1 MSWWNRILSLLPAV
15 RQTPVPVTVEQI
27 RAMYGPPRTLGVS
40 VEQREAVCMAMD
52 GALADAG
59 VYEVIRDGFD
69 GADFWPRFM
78 GYGALQNIA
87 QDGLIRACVET
98 VADDMTRAWIELK
111 RQGEAR
117 DRNSTPT
124 AELADLARAA
134 EKARL
139 QAVFHEAAELVGY
152 EGGAFVFID
161 TGARPE
167 DLAAPLNISPY
178 SAELRK
184 GAPLRFTVVD
194 PVNVFPGDYDSL
206 SPLSPHYFRP
216 RWWWVLGQRVH
227 ASRLIRM
234 VANEVPV
241 LVRPAYNFFGIPQ
254 AQILW
259 DYVRHFQECREAS
272 ARLLTKFSLT
282 VLKTDMQSV
291 FQSGETLAKFD
302 ARLRFLARNRSNDG
316 VLAVDRDSEDV
327 IKLETPLSGVTDIV
341 RQSLE
346 ILAAMNRTPAVKLLG
361 ISPSG
366 FNATGESDI
375 RNYYDHIGSQQEKV
389 LRPGIQTALECL
401 QLHVRGDIDPG
412 LTFDFAPLGE
422 EDRAALAMQQKTRAD
437 TIAVYLDRDVISV
450 EEARKALAD
459 DPDSGFANIDPADV
473 PEGNDMPDAL
483 PEGEEGGHVD
493 IDDADKAG
501 AVYDAAS
508 VDAGSDLFA
517 GLRRL
522 FRKRGVVSDAAFEEG
537 RHPRDNDGRFA
548 KGGGSGSGKG
558 ETTREKRVMPAST
571 PLTSTAPDTARYAAL
586 LKEHGGDHVEAAKD
600 FFKTTLQ
607 GTTMSAKAGTREIE
621 VHFTG
626 GTWQEIRRG
635 IKKDPLKAEMV
646 PHMPDIIA
654 TGQYRRREIYKER
667 TDGAV
672 AFHEYR
678 KTVQTSRGPR
688 VVIVDVV
695 ERHGGDPRYSAY
707 SMTHEGGY
715 GYATRV
721 AHDTKKCGIVSP
733 PSGSSLIMRDNTAF
747 GEINIAPFFEV
758 VNVRFADEG
767 AADG

>member
-40 VEQREAVCMAMD
+40 AEQREAVCMAMD

-124 AELADLARAA
+124 AELAELARAA

-216 RWWWVLGQRVH
+216 RWWWVLGRRVH

-459 DPDSGFANIDPADV
+459 DPDSGFATIDPADV
-473 PEGNDMPDAL
+473 PEGNGMPDAL
-483 PEGEEGGHVD
+483 PEGGEGGHVD
-493 IDDADKAG
+493 IDDADRAG
-501 AVYDAAS
+501 AVYDAALEDE
-508 VDAGSDLFA
+508 DARTLD
-517 GLRRL
+517 RI
-522 FRKRGVVSDAAFEEG
+522 VSLIGREALDAAFREG
-537 RHPRDNDGRFA
+537 DHPRNNDGKFA
-548 KGGGSGSGKG
+548 KGGGSGSTQTQTPQQKIDSIRIDFDRDNILPNLNPETLTELGKPDKPVLLKKNIIDRNDRKHSDVSREDAARMIG
-558 ETTREKRVMPAST
+558 EALYRPLHVVKGNVAKDYTNFIGIDREKNCVVLLDMT
-571 PLTSTAPDTARYAAL
+571 ETS
-586 LKEHGGDHVEAAKD
+586 
-600 FFKTTLQ
+600 
-607 GTTMSAKAGTREIE
+607 
-621 VHFTG
+621 
-626 GTWQEIRRG
+626 
-635 IKKDPLKAEMV
+635 
-646 PHMPDIIA
+646 
-654 TGQYRRREIYKER
+654 
-667 TDGAV
+667 
-672 AFHEYR
+672 
-678 KTVQTSRGPR
+678 
-688 VVIVDVV
+688 
-695 ERHGGDPRYSAY
+695 
-707 SMTHEGGY
+707 
-715 GYATRV
+715 
-721 AHDTKKCGIVSP
+721 
-733 PSGSSLIMRDNTAF
+733 DN
-747 GEINIAPFFEV
+747 FEV
-758 VNVRFADEG
+758 VHWHYTRPRS
-767 AADG
+767 